1 MNTDTRRGGRRS
13 TYAAAAVTVT
23 LLLVGVL
30 ALVLGFR
37 GSDGPPQPLA
47 VAAAPSSTSTEEAEP
62 IASATPERTTN
73 DPSRPAAKRSAAEK
87 SPGPRIGRFLPA
99 SAPVTLEIPSI
110 DVKSSNFVD
119 LQVGKNGTI
128 DVPGSADEVG
138 FYTGGPTPGQIGPAV
153 LGAHVDSTRGPG
165 VFYNL
170 GAVKPGAKIHI
181 TRQDETRTTF
191 VVDRVAVYPKDDFPT
206 DAVYS
211 GDFKRAEIRLVTCG
225 GTFDRVEHYLGNVVV
240 FGHLDA

>member
-1 MNTDTRRGGRRS
+1 MNPDTRRGGRRG
-13 TYAAAAVTVT
+13 TFAAAAVTVA

-37 GSDGPPQPLA
+37 GSDGPPQPVA
-47 VAAAPSSTSTEEAEP
+47 VAAAPSSTSTEQAGP
-62 IASATPERTTN
+62 IASATPDRTTN
-73 DPSRPAAKRSAAEK
+73 DPSRPAAKSAE
-87 SPGPRIGRFLPA
+87 SSGPRIGRFLPA
-99 SAPVTLEIPSI
+99 SAPVSLEIPSI
-110 DVKSSNFVD
+110 GVESSNFVD

-153 LGAHVDSTRGPG
+153 LGAHVDNTKGPG

-181 TRQDETRTTF
+181 TRQDKTRTTF

-206 DAVYS
+206 EAVYR
-211 GDFKRAEIRLVTCG
+211 GDFDRAEIRLVTCG
-225 GTFDRVEHYLGNVVV
+225 GTFDRVKHYLGNVVV